1 MRQRRLFAIVAF
13 ATAISITGQGA
24 AAAGD
29 PSATTTQSAISP
41 IKNDTGKR
49 VCRVV
54 TPTGSRFTQRV
65 CKTADEWQKDADNA
79 EDQVGDLRRTGEVS
93 ITGGADRP

>member
-1 MRQRRLFAIVAF
+1 MRQRRLFAIVTF
-13 ATAISITGQGA
+13 ATAMSITGQGT
-24 AAAGD
+24 AAGD

-79 EDQVGDLRRTGEVS
+79 EDQVGNLRRTGEVS

>member
-1 MRQRRLFAIVAF
+1 MRVRSLFAMITV
-13 ATAISITGQGA
+13 ATAVALVGQGA

-29 PSATTTQSAISP
+29 PQAVSGQATASP

-49 VCRVV
+49 VCKVV

-65 CKTADEWQKDADNA
+65 CKTAAEWQKSADDAQEQLDN
-79 EDQVGDLRRTGEVS
+79 LRRTGEAT
-93 ITGGADRP
+93 ITPP